1 MAGQL
6 DSLFKNVAKSVVAT
20 LGDSL
25 DHTITYTKKGVSSYN
40 VETGEDITVNT
51 TYSDIKVPISFIRS
65 EEEGA
70 QEMREA
76 KLYITPD
83 LIGDNQPSLEDEI
96 TLSFAGSDRVVQIVD
111 IDTKKGG
118 QTYLF
123 ILWLLFPESDSRG
136 FPLCGPFAL
145 APPQVTR
152 HMAKGVGGW
161 VGRSPGTFRRAV
173 PQRCSKTNNG
183 TTSSV
188 TNFGDFWPLR
198 RRF

>member
-6 DSLFKNVAKSVVAT
+6 DSLFKSVAKSVVAT

-25 DHTITYTKKGVSSYN
+25 DHTITYTKKGISSYN
-40 VETGEDITVNT
+40 VETGEQITVDT

-65 EEEGA
+65 EEEAA

-83 LIGDNQPSLEDEI
+83 LIGDNQPDLDDEV
-96 TLSFAGSDRVVQIVD
+96 TLSFAGSNRVAQIVD

-123 ILWLLFPESDSRG
+123 TLL
-136 FPLCGPFAL
+136 
-145 APPQVTR
+145 V
-152 HMAKGVGGW
+152 
-161 VGRSPGTFRRAV
+161 
-173 PQRCSKTNNG
+173 
-183 TTSSV
+183 
-188 TNFGDFWPLR
+188 
-198 RRF
+198 RF

>member
-6 DSLFKNVAKSVVAT
+6 DSLFKSVAKSVVAT

-83 LIGDNQPSLEDEI
+83 LIGDNQVEMDDEI
-96 TLSFAGSDRVVQIVD
+96 TLSFGGSNRVTQIVN

-118 QTYLF
+118 QVYLF
-123 ILWLLFPESDSRG
+123 TVL
-136 FPLCGPFAL
+136 
-145 APPQVTR
+145 V
-152 HMAKGVGGW
+152 
-161 VGRSPGTFRRAV
+161 
-173 PQRCSKTNNG
+173 
-183 TTSSV
+183 
-188 TNFGDFWPLR
+188 
-198 RRF
+198 RF